1 MRMSRSKKPFEHY
14 LAFIENELGFKLFDW
29 QKTLLCEIYDGKYPI
44 IQGRLCGKFAA
55 YRAAEMLKA
64 EMDRDNGILPWS
76 YKLDCYTTDV
86 VVYDEDWSKNTEW
99 KKEN

>member
-29 QKTLLCEIYDGKYPI
+29 QKTLLREIYDGKYPI
-44 IQGRLCGKFAA
+44 IQGRLCGKVVA

-64 EMDRDNGILPWS
+64 EMERDNEILPQS
-76 YKLDCYTTDV
+76 YKLDGYTTDF
-86 VVYDEDWSKNTEW
+86 VVYNV
-99 KKEN
+99 